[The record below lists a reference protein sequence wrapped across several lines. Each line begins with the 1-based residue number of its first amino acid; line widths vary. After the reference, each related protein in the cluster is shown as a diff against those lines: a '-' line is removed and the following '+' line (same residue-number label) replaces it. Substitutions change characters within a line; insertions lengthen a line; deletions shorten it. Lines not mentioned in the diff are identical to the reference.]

1 MWQEL
6 SKRGGSFLAIE
17 AENDSIC
24 PSGVGHPD
32 CYPDLDGD
40 EIMRIYIKTACEI
53 DGSHRWVQLVEATLT
68 VDGVT
73 YSGLS
78 GKARTARCEGP
89 Q

>member
-1 MWQEL
+1 
-6 SKRGGSFLAIE
+6 
-17 AENDSIC
+17 
-24 PSGVGHPD
+24 
-32 CYPDLDGD
+32 
-40 EIMRIYIKTACEI
+40 MRIYIKTACEI